1 MVLRSG
7 TETDEA
13 QGEGRGLEG
22 GGGGSEREKVGDCEI
37 GIERESERGEKQRKT
52 ERAQVEGH

>member
-1 MVLRSG
+1 MG
-7 TETDEA
+7 
-13 QGEGRGLEG
+13 G

-37 GIERESERGEKQRKT
+37 GIERETERGEKQRKT